1 MYNIQVSPYN
11 DKSSY
16 AVRKVNIVDC
26 TLRDGEQQ
34 PGIVFTRKD
43 KVKIAQYLD
52 RLGVD
57 EIEAGMPAVSRAD
70 FEAIEEIVSLKLK
83 AKISALAN
91 SKAEDI
97 KLVKKTGAWGLRIS
111 LPSSTLQ
118 RRFKLRKTDDEVL
131 AMALNVAELGKESGL
146 YVIFSPY
153 DTTRCD
159 LPFLVKLVTELH
171 KRNLVDRIRIVDTVG
186 SALPSAIRFL
196 VRVMKDA
203 SGGLPIEIH
212 CHNDFGMALASTTEG
227 VLSGCEYVS
236 CAMNGLGPHSGNVAL
251 EEVALLMELL
261 YGISTGIDLRY
272 ICEVASLV
280 EKLSGV
286 KIHPNKAVIGPNAFA
301 TEAGL
306 AVGGI
311 LKNVFT
317 GHAYEPELVGQKLRI
332 VIGKKSGLPSIR
344 HVLDAYGI
352 SMPDEDARQVLQE
365 VKTLA
370 IRKKRTITDEELL
383 EIANRYAAR
392 ST

>member
-11 DKSSY
+11 DRSSH
-16 AVRKVNIVDC
+16 AVRSVRIVDC

-43 KVKIAQYLD
+43 KVQIAQCLD
-52 RLGVD
+52 KLGVD
-57 EIEAGMPAVSRAD
+57 EIEAGMPAVSGAD
-70 FEAIEEIVSLKLK
+70 FEAISEIVSLNLRP
-83 AKISALAN
+83 KISALAN
-91 SKAEDI
+91 SRAEDI

-118 RRFKLRKTDDEVL
+118 RRYKLRKSDDEVL
-131 AMALNVAELGKESGL
+131 TMALNAAELGRESGL
-146 YVIFSPY
+146 HVIFSPY

-159 LPFLVKLVTELH
+159 LPFLVKLIVELH

-196 VRVMKDA
+196 VRAMKDV
-203 SGGLPIEIH
+203 SEGLPMEIH
-212 CHNDFGMALASTTEG
+212 CHNDFGMALASTVEG

-261 YGISTGIDLRY
+261 YGIPTGIHLKY
-272 ICEVASLV
+272 LYEAALLV

-286 KIHPNKAVIGPNAFA
+286 KIHPNKAVVGPNAFA
-301 TEAGL
+301 NEAGL

-311 LKNVFT
+311 LKNIFT

-332 VIGKKSGLPSIR
+332 VIGKKSGLASIR

-352 SMPDEDARQVLQE
+352 KMPDDEARQVLQE
-365 VKTLA
+365 VKKLA

-383 EIANRYAAR
+383 KIANRYSAH
-392 ST
+392 

>member
-11 DKSSY
+11 DKSSH
-16 AVRKVNIVDC
+16 AVKNVRIVDC

-43 KVKIAQYLD
+43 KVKIAQCLD
-52 RLGVD
+52 KLGVD
-57 EIEAGMPAVSRAD
+57 EIEAGMPAVSGED
-70 FEAIEEIVSLKLK
+70 FEAISEIVSLNLR
-83 AKISALAN
+83 ARISAIAN
-91 SKAEDI
+91 TKPEDI
-97 KLVKKTGAWGLRIS
+97 KLVQKTGAWGLRIS
-111 LPSSTLQ
+111 LPVSTLQ
-118 RRFKLRKTDDEVL
+118 RRYKLKKSDDEVL
-131 AMALNVAELGKESGL
+131 TMALSVAELAKESGL

-159 LPFLVKLVTELH
+159 LPFLVKLISELSTR
-171 KRNLVDRIRIVDTVG
+171 KLVDRIRIVDTVG

-196 VRVMKDA
+196 VRTMKEI
-203 SGGLPIEIH
+203 SGGLPMEIH

-227 VLSGCEYVS
+227 VLTGCEYVS

-261 YGISTGIDLRY
+261 YGISTGIDLKY
-272 ICEVASLV
+272 IREVALLV
-280 EKLSGV
+280 EELSGIT
-286 KIHPNKAVIGPNAFA
+286 IHPNKAVIGPNAFA
-301 TEAGL
+301 NEAGL

-311 LKNVFT
+311 LKNIFV

-352 SMPDEDARQVLQE
+352 KMPDDDARQVLQE
-365 VKTLA
+365 VKKLA
-370 IRKKRTITDEELL
+370 IRKKSTITDEELL
-383 EIANRYAAR
+383 EIANRYSAR
-392 ST
+392 Q